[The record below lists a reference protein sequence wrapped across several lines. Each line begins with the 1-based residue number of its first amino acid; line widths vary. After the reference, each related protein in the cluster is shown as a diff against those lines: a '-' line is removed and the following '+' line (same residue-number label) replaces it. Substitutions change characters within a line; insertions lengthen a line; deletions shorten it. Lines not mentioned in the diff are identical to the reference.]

1 MEQKLV
7 LRFST
12 AYEKLEKIES
22 KVAEVRNYIKHMWG
36 DDDEHVDTLNH
47 VLRMLDNHH
56 GLLLYAKEN
65 HGVDLEKILDHY
77 YDECKGV
84 TREQEHQME
93 NIK

>member
-56 GLLLYAKEN
+56 GA
-65 HGVDLEKILDHY
+65 LERIHWKDSIRKNPLERSH
-77 YDECKGV
+77 
-84 TREQEHQME
+84 
-93 NIK
+93 